1 MDVNRKA
8 RKTELEEREAAAKKH
23 FMEVRIAKRK
33 KDEALALLKAEGRKR
48 MRLDEDACDPDRAK
62 AVGGQP
68 VSKKPATAATE
79 ASQPLLLKWSK
90 KHKGAISYEDLSRHL
105 QLAGALVSDFEID
118 MIIVKEKSAVITFK
132 SEQQRGVAMEWLKSE
147 SNRRVT
153 GIKVE
158 VVGLDKAAPVSETAS
173 AAPPPPQAST
183 PVGLNT
189 SFNMSAAPA
198 GDDYE
203 NLTMMRM
210 RQAAERQRLA
220 QQIADEDD

>member
-1 MDVNRKA
+1 
-8 RKTELEEREAAAKKH
+8 
-23 FMEVRIAKRK
+23 
-33 KDEALALLKAEGRKR
+33 
-48 MRLDEDACDPDRAK
+48 
-62 AVGGQP
+62 
-68 VSKKPATAATE
+68 
-79 ASQPLLLKWSK
+79 
-90 KHKGAISYEDLSRHL
+90 L
-105 QLAGALVSDFEID
+105 QLAGALESDFEID

-158 VVGLDKAAPVSETAS
+158 VVGLDKAAPASETAP
-173 AAPPPPQAST
+173 AAPPPPQASA
-183 PVGLNT
+183 PVASNT
-189 SFNMSAAPA
+189 SFNMSAAPS